1 MKNKTVIIL
10 GKLPPPFIGPSIATE
25 ILLNSILKNRFNL
38 VHLDTKIN
46 TSLASF
52 GKWNFGKVVKN
63 MSVYIKMI
71 CLLAKHKPDLA
82 LIPISQTTTGF
93 IKDSVFILFASFF
106 RKRIVIQLRGSDI
119 NNWLLKSSGLTRFYF
134 KFILKRTNGVIVLG
148 NNLKYLFKDYF
159 KEESIFVI
167 PNGGNYK
174 IEKSNKESN
183 TKVNILYFSNL
194 LESKGVE
201 DVLKSIEILIKEDLT
216 QKISVNL
223 VGAWFKEDV
232 KERCL
237 DLVKKENLP
246 VQIHSPKSGLEKF
259 KFLSEADIFVFP
271 PREPEGHPWAI
282 VEAMAAK
289 LPIISTDKGAI
300 VESVLDSKN
309 GFIVESHNPK
319 MIAEK
324 LKLLIENSELREQM
338 GKESFRLYLE
348 NFTEEKMIEKYTSVF
363 NKLITNGN

>member
-25 ILLNSILKNRFNL
+25 ILLKSDLKNRFHL

-63 MSVYIKMI
+63 VSVYIKMI
-71 CLLAKHKPDLA
+71 CLLTKHKPDLV

-106 RKRIVIQLRGSDI
+106 RKKIVIQLRGSDI
-119 NNWLLKSSGLTRFYF
+119 NNWLSKSTYLTNQYF
-134 KFILKRTNGVIVLG
+134 KFILKRTKGVIVLG
-148 NNLKYLFKDYF
+148 QNLKYLFKDYF
-159 KEESIFVI
+159 SDASIFVI
-167 PNGGNYK
+167 PNGGNYTF
-174 IEKSNKESN
+174 
-183 TKVNILYFSNL
+183 TKTKKDKDAGIKILYFSNL

-201 DVLKSIEILIKEDLT
+201 DVLKAMELLSKENIMNAFSID
-216 QKISVNL
+216 L
-223 VGAWFKEDV
+223 VGAWHKNDV

-237 DLVKKENLP
+237 SLLEKSNLP
-246 VQIHSPKSGLEKF
+246 VTIHAPKGGDDKF
-259 KFLSEADIFVFP
+259 KFLSDADIFVFP

-324 LKLLIENSELREQM
+324 LKLLIENSEIREQM
-338 GKESFRLYLE
+338 GKESFRLYFQ
-348 NFTEEKMIEKYTSVF
+348 NFTEETMIEKYTTVF
-363 NKLITNGN
+363 NTIIKNGN